1 MNAANNRKFKKKI
14 KKNHTNEK
22 NADVEAKENNVNDV
36 FVAGTSVANFV
47 TNVHNNQIADNMSK
61 F

>member
-1 MNAANNRKFKKKI
+1 MK
-14 KKNHTNEK
+14 K